1 MRLSDFL
8 TKYKRERGKR
18 NKVKRRVEKKG
29 VLSAKKKIIKHLGFW
44 TFVNLLVVTKRK
56 VYK

>member
-29 VLSAKKKIIKHLGFW
+29 VLSAKHKIIKHLGFW